1 MQAPAHVSSPDALRG
16 KSIVL
21 FDGVCVMCNRG
32 MRFALR
38 RDRSDRLRFASLQS
52 RFAAEVAAR
61 HGKEL
66 REIDTIYV
74 VADYGLSTERL
85 LARSAAV
92 LHIANAFGGAW
103 RIAGVL
109 RAVPA
114 SLLDRAYDFV
124 ASRRYRWFGRY
135 DTCPIPTPA
144 ERAKFVAED

>member
-1 MQAPAHVSSPDALRG
+1 MQAPIPSPLPDPLRG

-21 FDGVCVMCNRG
+21 FDGVCVMCNGG

-38 RDRSDRLRFASLQS
+38 RDRGDRLRFASLQG
-52 RFAAEVAAR
+52 RFAADIAAR
-61 HGKEL
+61 HGVEI

-74 VADYGLSTERL
+74 VADYGLPSERL

-92 LHIANAFGGAW
+92 LHIAGALGGVW
-103 RIAGVL
+103 RAASLL
-109 RAVPA
+109 RAGPA
-114 SLLDRAYDFV
+114 ALLDRAYDIV
-124 ASRRYRWFGRY
+124 AARRYRWFGRY